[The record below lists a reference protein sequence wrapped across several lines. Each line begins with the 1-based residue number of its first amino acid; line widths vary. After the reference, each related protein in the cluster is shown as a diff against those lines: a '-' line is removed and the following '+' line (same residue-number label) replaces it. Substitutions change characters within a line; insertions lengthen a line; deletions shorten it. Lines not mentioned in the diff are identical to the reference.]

1 MKSFAWWFLVVGLGV
16 AGAPVGCATGELGP
30 DEGEEPGAVDP
41 DGGGPEADGAA
52 KPPPGGCVVGQCP
65 PNTWN
70 LDGKTDG
77 ENCGCEYRCTKRSED
92 DELDPAFEDANC
104 DGSDGVVATCVYV
117 SVSKGDDAGDGT
129 RLKPLKTL
137 ARAVMVAGS
146 GTKKRPVCVSAE
158 KYTESVELPSGVS
171 LYGGFDQADAAFPFR
186 RSRKHGTT
194 DIATTIVAPTT
205 GPLAG
210 DGVLIRELREDMHVA
225 NLTLEVKIPEAQDG
239 KSVHG
244 VRVVSSS
251 GGRLFVRNNVF
262 LLGPGN
268 QGVRGTTDAA
278 PPTTPAAT
286 GNTGAGGCSSCSSAQ
301 PGAASPSCTAPG
313 GRGGNGG
320 VGSDSSGAAGAPG
333 TGGAAGGGGGSGSAC
348 ISSSGG
354 SAGLT
359 GASAGTGAPPASG
372 GDGGE
377 PVGTIVN
384 GLYVS
389 SPGKPGLPGR
399 ERRGRRRR
407 RWRRRLGAQLAH
419 LHRRRRRRRRFRR
432 LRRGGRPA
440 RRRRRRGGFVDR
452 RARRRRC
459 CHGREQR
466 VHLGEGRDGR
476 RRRSRR
482 RGPARRRRG
491 RGRLRRVERGRRR
504 ARRERRRGRFRL
516 RWWRRERGALGAYR
530 PRLDGHAGRV
540 GQHGHARGPWPG
552 GRGRRRWRWRTRR
565 QERRGRHRPRGA
577 RRGALTASKRG
588 AQRSGGGRA
597 PAERA
602 AESPEAACYPW
613 RAVRSKSSSSRVSA
627 ASTPAGGPTS
637 RPREHRFRV
646 RATVGGAGGS
656 GPDTRRSW
664 FDERLAEG
672 VWSRRRG
679 PRRPGLPQEVWPC
692 ADV

>member
-389 SPGKPGLPGR
+389 SPGKPGLPG
-399 ERRGRRRR
+399 GNGGGGGGGGGG
-407 RWRRRLGAQLAH
+407 GA
-419 LHRRRRRRRRFRR
+419 
-432 LRRGGRPA
+432 
-440 RRRRRRGGFVDR
+440 
-452 RARRRRC
+452 
-459 CHGREQR
+459 
-466 VHLGEGRDGR
+466 
-476 RRRSRR
+476 S
-482 RGPARRRRG
+482 
-491 RGRLRRVERGRRR
+491 
-504 ARRERRRGRFRL
+504 
-516 RWWRRERGALGAYR
+516 
-530 PRLDGHAGRV
+530 
-540 GQHGHARGPWPG
+540 ARGWPICIGDG
-552 GRGRRRWRWRTRR
+552 GG
-565 QERRGRHRPRGA
+565 GGGSGGCGGAGGPRGA
-577 RRGALTASKRG
+577 
-588 AQRSGGGRA
+588 GGG
-597 PAERA
+597 
-602 AESPEAACYPW
+602 
-613 RAVRSKSSSSRVSA
+613 
-627 ASTPAGGPTS
+627 AGGS
-637 RPREHRFRV
+637 SIGV
-646 RATVGGAGGS
+646 LVGGGAATVENNVFTLGKGGTGGAGGLGGVGQPGGGGGAGGS
-656 GPDTRRSW
+656 GASS
-664 FDERLAEG
+664 AAG
-672 VWSRRRG
+672 GGRG
-679 PRRPGLPQEVWPC
+679 GSGGAGGSGSGGGGGSGGHSARIARASTATLVESGNTGTLGAPGPAGAGGGGGAGAPAGKNGADGIAREVLVAGP
-692 ADV
+692 